1 MTSTT
6 PGTTAPENGNADA
19 HDKKSDRYFLAI
31 APIWRA
37 LVHLCLPMIAA
48 VSVGAIYNIIS
59 AGFIGSLHSTP
70 LLAAITFGLPVIPL
84 MMAIG
89 GVFGV
94 GGSTMVSRIMGAA
107 DQAAKSEAASRSE
120 SAPRAGASA
129 VTDPDLIKRVV
140 GFTIWGAIL
149 AGIVIGGVCLVFL
162 DPIVHVLGADAAA
175 FAPTAQ
181 YVGVILAFFPVLTA
195 AFALEQLVRAEGAS
209 KASMIGLIA
218 STIGNLVFD
227 VLFILVLHWGVLGA
241 GLAIGLSN
249 LIAVGYYLW
258 FLRTKS
264 ANGIS
269 LSPKWFSVRLAI
281 VKEVFG
287 VGVSEL
293 LMSSFMIVTALLLN
307 NLAVQYGD
315 AVLAAFGV
323 ALRIVQLPEFLVMGI
338 TLGVL
343 SLFAYSFG
351 AGNKKRLS
359 SAIRTSAITI
369 GGITVVFSGLVFVFR
384 DQVFG
389 LFSSDAD
396 VLRDGVLIL
405 TAQLVATIFNGVTGL
420 LIAVFQGTGKMRAAT
435 IMSVAQGVLFIPI
448 VLLANLWFGLAG
460 IIWAMT
466 VTELLTLMVALVLY
480 RIERPTR
487 AVPTAEEA
495 AAAASLVGAE
505 GLVGA

>member
-6 PGTTAPENGNADA
+6 PGTTAPKNSEPDT
-19 HDKKSDRYFLAI
+19 KSDRYYLAL

-48 VSVGAIYNIIS
+48 VSVGAIYNIIN

-70 LLAAITFGLPVIPL
+70 LLAAITFGLPVLPL
-84 MMAIG
+84 MMAVG

-94 GGSTMVSRIMGAA
+94 GGSTMVSRVMGQS
-107 DQAAKSEAASRSE
+107 DTGSN
-120 SAPRAGASA
+120 
-129 VTDPDLIKRVV
+129 TDADLIKRVV
-140 GFTIWGAIL
+140 GFTVWGAIL
-149 AGIVIGGVCLVFL
+149 AGVIIGGVCLIFL
-162 DPIVHVLGADAAA
+162 NPIVHVLGADAAA

-181 YVGVILAFFPVLTA
+181 YVGVILAFFPVLTV

-209 KASMIGLIA
+209 KASMLGLIF
-218 STIGNLVFD
+218 STVGNLVFD
-227 VLFILVLHWGVLGA
+227 LLFILVLHWGVLGA

-249 LIAVGYYLW
+249 LIAVGYYAW
-258 FLRTKS
+258 FLQTRS
-264 ANGIS
+264 ANHVS
-269 LSPKWFSVRLAI
+269 LSPRWFTLRLSI

-351 AGNKKRLS
+351 AGNR
-359 SAIRTSAITI
+359 
-369 GGITVVFSGLVFVFR
+369 
-384 DQVFG
+384 
-389 LFSSDAD
+389 
-396 VLRDGVLIL
+396 
-405 TAQLVATIFNGVTGL
+405 
-420 LIAVFQGTGKMRAAT
+420 
-435 IMSVAQGVLFIPI
+435 
-448 VLLANLWFGLAG
+448 
-460 IIWAMT
+460 
-466 VTELLTLMVALVLY
+466 
-480 RIERPTR
+480 
-487 AVPTAEEA
+487 
-495 AAAASLVGAE
+495 
-505 GLVGA
+505 

>member
-6 PGTTAPENGNADA
+6 PGTTAPENGSIDA
-19 HDKKSDRYFLAI
+19 ADKKSDRYFLAL
-31 APIWRA
+31 APLWRA

-48 VSVGAIYNIIS
+48 VSVGAVYNIIN

-70 LLAAITFGLPVIPL
+70 LLAAITFGLPILPL
-84 MMAIG
+84 MMAVG

-94 GGSTMVSRIMGAA
+94 GGSTMVSRVMGSA
-107 DQAAKSEAASRSE
+107 DSG
-120 SAPRAGASA
+120 SAH
-129 VTDPDLIKRVV
+129 DPDLIKRIV
-140 GFTIWGAIL
+140 GFTIWGAIG
-149 AGIVIGGVCLVFL
+149 AGAIIGGICLIL
-162 DPIVHVLGADAAA
+162 LNPIVHLLGADAAA

-181 YVGVILAFFPVLTA
+181 YVGVTLAFFPVLTA

-218 STIGNLVFD
+218 STVGNLVFD

-241 GLAIGLSN
+241 ALAIGLSN

-264 ANGIS
+264 VNGIR
-269 LSPKWFSVRLAI
+269 LSPKWFSVRPAI

-287 VGVSEL
+287 VGASEL
-293 LMSSFMIVTALLLN
+293 LMSSFMIVTTLLLN

-343 SLFAYSFG
+343 SLFAYTFG
-351 AGNKKRLS
+351 AGNKARLS
-359 SAIRTSAITI
+359 SAIRTSAFTI
-369 GGITVVFSGLVFVFR
+369 GGITLVFSGLVFVFR

-405 TAQLVATIFNGVTGL
+405 TAQLVATIFNGITGL

-448 VLLANLWFGLAG
+448 VLLGNLWFGLNG

-466 VTELLTLMVALVLY
+466 VTELLTFAVAIVLY
-480 RIERPTR
+480 RIERPTK
-487 AVPTAEEA
+487 AAPTADEA
-495 AAAASLVGAE
+495 AAAAELVGA
-505 GLVGA
+505 